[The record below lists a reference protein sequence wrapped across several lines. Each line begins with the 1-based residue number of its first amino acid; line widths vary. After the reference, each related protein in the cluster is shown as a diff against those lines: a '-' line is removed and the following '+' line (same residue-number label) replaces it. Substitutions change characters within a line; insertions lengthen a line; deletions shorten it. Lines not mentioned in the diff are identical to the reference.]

1 VSPDLPRDESGFFVT
16 ADRAAPVAGN
26 RFLILGRA
34 DRIVK
39 IAGKRVDLE
48 EIREKLRRIP
58 GVTDA
63 HVTTVPLKGARQTE
77 IVALVASDQPA
88 RQVRAAVRSL
98 DDPYGRPRRIRIVRA
113 LPVLP
118 NGKVDRQRV
127 EQLFAAPH
135 RPKAAGGL
143 TDRAPLSP
151 PPHP

>member
-1 VSPDLPRDESGFFVT
+1 
-16 ADRAAPVAGN
+16 
-26 RFLILGRA
+26 
-34 DRIVK
+34 
-39 IAGKRVDLE
+39 
-48 EIREKLRRIP
+48 
-58 GVTDA
+58 
-63 HVTTVPLKGARQTE
+63 VTTVPLKGARQTE